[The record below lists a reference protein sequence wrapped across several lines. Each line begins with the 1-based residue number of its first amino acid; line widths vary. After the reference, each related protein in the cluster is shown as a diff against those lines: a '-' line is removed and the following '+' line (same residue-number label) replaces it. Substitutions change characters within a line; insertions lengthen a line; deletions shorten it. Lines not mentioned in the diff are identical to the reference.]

1 MRSPNEWQSSA
12 NTTKGRVTFLN
23 NRLIFGR
30 KSQVNERCDVNVQI
44 WAAAV
49 FDDETNFLE
58 NVDRFP
64 TGETRDWRL
73 YLDGSNFFFVSGLQF
88 RWRAAPKRSTEATTL
103 VGRK

>member
-1 MRSPNEWQSSA
+1 MQILAVPTGQVAEAVEESA
-12 NTTKGRVTFLN
+12 YVKPDKA
-23 NRLIFGR
+23 I
-30 KSQVNERCDVNVQI
+30 EE
-44 WAAAV
+44 AAAV